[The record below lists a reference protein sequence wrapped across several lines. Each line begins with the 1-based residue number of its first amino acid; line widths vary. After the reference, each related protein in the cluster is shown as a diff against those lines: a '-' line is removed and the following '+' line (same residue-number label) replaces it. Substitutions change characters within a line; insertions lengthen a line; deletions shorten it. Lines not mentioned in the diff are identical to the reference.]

1 MSSSAP
7 TDPATHTL
15 AIDVGGSGLK
25 ATVLDVRGA
34 LLCDRVRIDTPVGA
48 PPDAVVAL
56 LAELVREL
64 PEYGRVAVGF
74 PGMVRDGIVR
84 TAPNLGNDGW
94 RGFDLANA
102 LAVALG
108 KPTRVANDA
117 DVQGLA
123 VVAGRGVEVV
133 ITLGTGFG
141 TALYQ
146 DGRLCPH
153 LEIAHQ
159 PFRHGETYDEQLG
172 EAARARVG
180 DKKWRKR
187 VRRAI
192 ANMQALTQCDR
203 LFIGGGNARQLRELP
218 DGVQTIDNIAGLIGG
233 IRLWQDAR
241 P

>member
-1 MSSSAP
+1 MN
-7 TDPATHTL
+7 TL
-15 AIDVGGSGLK
+15 AIDIGGSHLK
-25 ATVLDVRGA
+25 ATVLDDA
-34 LLCDRVRIDTPVGA
+34 AKPLAERVRVATPVGA
-48 PPDAVVAL
+48 PPADYVAL
-56 LAELVREL
+56 LQQLVAPL
-64 PEYGRVAVGF
+64 PAYQRVAVGF
-74 PGMVRDGIVR
+74 PGFVRDGSVR
-84 TAPNLGNDGW
+84 TAPNLGHDGW
-94 RGFDLANA
+94 RDFPLAQA
-102 LAVALG
+102 LAEALG
-108 KPTRVANDA
+108 KPVRVANDA
-117 DVQGLA
+117 DVQGFGAIQGKGLEM
-123 VVAGRGVEVV
+123 VL
-133 ITLGTGFG
+133 TLGTGFG